1 MVAVEFWTDFWDII
15 WWFVWAFVFI
25 AYLFALF
32 SIIADLFRDRD
43 LSGWWKAVWLVFLL
57 VVPFATALVYL
68 IARGRGMAER
78 SARSAVAA
86 RQASDAYIR
95 DVAGSASPGQQIAQA
110 KALLDEG
117 AISAEEFAS
126 LKAHALSQTA
136 GTPSTATADG
146 NGAHRAPASPATS

>member
-1 MVAVEFWTDFWDII
+1 MEFWSDFWDII

-32 SIIADLFRDRD
+32 AIITDLFRDRE
-43 LSGWWKAVWLVFLL
+43 LSGWWKAVWLIFLL
-57 VVPFATALVYL
+57 VLPFVTALVYL

-86 RQASDAYIR
+86 RRAGDAYIR

-117 AISAEEFAS
+117 AISSEEFAA
-126 LKAHALSQTA
+126 LKDHALRQA
-136 GTPSTATADG
+136 RAATTGADG
-146 NGAHRAPASPATS
+146 TGAHRAPA

>member
-1 MVAVEFWTDFWDII
+1 MEFWSDFWDII

-32 SIIADLFRDRD
+32 SIITDLFRDRE
-43 LSGWWKAVWLVFLL
+43 LSGWWKAVWLIFLL
-57 VVPFATALVYL
+57 VLPFVTALVYL

-86 RQASDAYIR
+86 RKAGDAYIR

-117 AISAEEFAS
+117 AISAEEFAA
-126 LKAHALSQTA
+126 LKDHALGQA
-136 GTPSTATADG
+136 RAATTGADG
-146 NGAHRAPASPATS
+146 TGAHRAPA